1 MATSRYIKSEE
12 KTDNQWLLP
21 VVIALFAVFGV
32 VFSFGGYSYGRFIT
46 IGIVLFAVLLDV
58 NSLFCLIMFSFSFSS
73 MLKLS
78 ASTITMMSV
87 LYLILILK
95 LILKKGMGLS
105 ASSIL
110 GFLIFT
116 ALQLFSVVF
125 YGSSLTGIIAVLLTV
140 IFVLFSADY
149 FNSPEAD
156 SQQLLP
162 KASLFFAAGITTDLV
177 LCDIFPNLPSQV
189 HASKHAI
196 LTEANRYAATIMDP
210 NELSQI
216 ILISLG
222 LLIAILP
229 GIKTKWGKCLCVG
242 MMLYIALVGVRT
254 NSKSYVLAVLVLF
267 ASLMFIYLRR
277 ISREKGFRTALIRT
291 LPILILT
298 IVGCILLLIFV
309 IVPVLDVRS
318 GENADFLTNRSGI
331 WTRYLYALFQ
341 RLDVL
346 LIGCGAGNV
355 TGIIR
360 LVGGSA
366 TGVPHNTYLEY
377 VIQFG
382 VLGLVF
388 LSVSWKKTMRS
399 LKKKLNTY
407 YVLAIAAFLITAFG
421 ISVNANDCL
430 FVLLALL
437 SLPLSADTD
446 HKIIQSPRANQS
458 AFIKEAAN

>member
-12 KTDNQWLLP
+12 KTDNRWLLP

-32 VFSFGGYSYGRFIT
+32 FFSIGGYSYGRFIT

-78 ASTITMMSV
+78 ESTITMMSV

-110 GFLIFT
+110 GFLVFT

-125 YGSSLTGIIAVLLTV
+125 YGSSLTGIVAVLLTV

-156 SQQLLP
+156 AQQLLP

-177 LCDIFPNLPSQV
+177 LCDIFPHLPSQV
-189 HASKHAI
+189 NAAEHAKHIAI
-196 LTEANRYAATIMDP
+196 NRYTATVLDP

-216 ILISLG
+216 ILIAVG
-222 LLIAILP
+222 LIIAIMP
-229 GIKTKWGKCLCVG
+229 SIKTKWSKFLCVV
-242 MMLYIALVGVRT
+242 MMVYIAIVGIRT
-254 NSKSYVLAVLVLF
+254 NSKSYVLTLVALF
-267 ASLMFIYLRR
+267 AFMIILYIRHIYLT
-277 ISREKGFRTALIRT
+277 KGSHAAIMRT
-291 LPILILT
+291 LPVLLLAAL
-298 IVGCILLLIFV
+298 GCILLFIYVV
-309 IVPVLDVRS
+309 IPVFESRS
-318 GENADFLTNRSGI
+318 GEQTDFLTNRGNI
-331 WTRYLYALFQ
+331 WNRYLSALFQ

-355 TGIIR
+355 TSVVR
-360 LVGGSA
+360 LAGGSS
-366 TGVPHNTYLEY
+366 TVVPHNTYLEY

-382 VLGLVF
+382 LLGLTLVF
-388 LSVSWKKTMRS
+388 VTWNKALVSIKE
-399 LKKKLNTY
+399 KLNTY
-407 YVLAIAAFLITAFG
+407 FLLSLAAFLITAFG
-421 ISVNANDCL
+421 ISVNANDCF
-430 FVLLALL
+430 FVLMALL
-437 SLPLSADTD
+437 SLPLPHDVNQR
-446 HKIIQSPRANQS
+446 IIQSNNKTHSNPTLS
-458 AFIKEAAN
+458 A

>member
-78 ASTITMMSV
+78 ESTITMMSV

-95 LILKKGMGLS
+95 LILKRGMGLS

-110 GFLIFT
+110 GFLVFT

-156 SQQLLP
+156 AQQLLP

-177 LCDIFPNLPSQV
+177 LCDIFPHLPSQV
-189 HASKHAI
+189 NAI
-196 LTEANRYAATIMDP
+196 KQEELATANRYAATVLDP

-216 ILISLG
+216 ILIAIG
-222 LLIAILP
+222 LIIAIMPSL
-229 GIKTKWGKCLCVG
+229 KTKRSKFLCWIIL
-242 MMLYIALVGVRT
+242 LYIAIVGVRT
-254 NSKSYVLAVLVLF
+254 NSKSYVLSLVALF
-267 ASLMFIYLRR
+267 AFLTIIYLRH
-277 ISREKGFRTALIRT
+277 ISQTKGSGAAVLRA
-291 LPILILT
+291 LPILLLT
-298 IVGCILLLIFV
+298 IVGCILLFLLVV
-309 IVPVLDVRS
+309 IPVFEGRE
-318 GENADFLTNRSGI
+318 GENTDLLTNRTGI
-331 WTRYLYALFQ
+331 WMRYITALIQ
-341 RLDVL
+341 RPDVL

-355 TGIIR
+355 SSIIR
-360 LVGGSA
+360 LSGQITNV
-366 TGVPHNTYLEY
+366 VPHNAYLEY

-382 VLGLVF
+382 LLGLSLLVAT
-388 LSVSWKKTMRS
+388 WKNT
-399 LKKKLNTY
+399 LKPIAEKFNTY
-407 YVLAIAAFLITAFG
+407 YMLALAAFLITSFG
-421 ISVNANDCL
+421 ISVNANDCPFIL
-430 FVLLALL
+430 IALL
-437 SLPLSADTD
+437 TLPLPSENRLLVV
-446 HKIIQSPRANQS
+446 QS
-458 AFIKEAAN
+458 KK